1 MKTTEKTA
9 KKSKEKMD
17 NNHQKFDSQSIA
29 NRVRELFVHYGIG
42 KRQHAKELS
51 RILDLSFSHAHRKL
65 KGQSPWTLEQIN
77 DVAAALGETP
87 AAIVDTGAEHDVS
100 AQTIA
105 RDAIFYV
112 GGVELACVGYIGHEL
127 IGGRTAEYVALQ
139 QAGQWGIYRADDAP
153 QGQRYCVELIEV
165 RPAAVEDERLSI
177 AVLDDSHLAADE
189 LTKYL
194 NGRGFHAVAFYDV
207 SSFCQALQQSLFD
220 GYVVDWL
227 IGQETADRCIETIRA
242 SDNPDAPVLV
252 LTGQLGTDQRESE
265 IARAMRDYDVLG
277 PYEKPVRLH
286 VIEAALL
293 RCFNL

>member
-1 MKTTEKTA
+1 MDLGTE
-9 KKSKEKMD
+9 
-17 NNHQKFDSQSIA
+17 
-29 NRVRELFVHYGIG
+29 
-42 KRQHAKELS
+42 
-51 RILDLSFSHAHRKL
+51 
-65 KGQSPWTLEQIN
+65 N
-77 DVAAALGETP
+77 D
-87 AAIVDTGAEHDVS
+87 IS

-112 GGVELACVGYIGHEL
+112 GGAELACVGYIGHEL
-127 IGGRTAEYVALQ
+127 VGGRTSEYVALQ
-139 QAGQWGIYRADDAP
+139 QAGQWCVYRADDAP
-153 QGQRYCVELIEV
+153 QGQRYSVELIEV

-177 AVLDDSHLAADE
+177 AVLDDSHQAADE

-207 SSFCQALQQSLFD
+207 SSFCLALQQSLFD

-227 IGQETADRCIETIRA
+227 IGQETADQCIETIRA

>member
-1 MKTTEKTA
+1 MF
-9 KKSKEKMD
+9 

-29 NRVRELFVHYGIG
+29 GKVRELFLQHGIG

-77 DVAAALGETP
+77 SVALALGETP
-87 AAIVDTGAEHDVS
+87 ASIVDILPESEPVGSTV
-100 AQTIA
+100 AQ
-105 RDAIFYV
+105 DAIFSV
-112 GGVELACVGYIGHEL
+112 AG
-127 IGGRTAEYVALQ
+127 VALPCVAHISSELLGSKQAEFVGLQ
-139 QAGQWGIYRADDAP
+139 QDGQWIVYRASEAP
-153 QGQRYCVELIEV
+153 QGKYFAVELIEI
-165 RPAAVEDERLSI
+165 RPGLSEDDRLSI
-177 AVLDDSHLAADE
+177 AVLDDAHQAADE

-194 NGRGFHAVAFYDV
+194 NSQGFNAVAFYDV
-207 SSFCQALQQSLFD
+207 SSFCQALAKSPFD

-227 IGQETADRCIETIRA
+227 IGHETAQRCIETIRT
-242 SDNPDAPVLV
+242 SDHADAPILV
-252 LTGQLGTDQRESE
+252 LTGQLGTDLRESE

-286 VIEAALL
+286 VIEAALQ

>member
-1 MKTTEKTA
+1 MG
-9 KKSKEKMD
+9 

-29 NRVRELFVHYGIG
+29 HRVRELFLHHGIG

-51 RILDLSFSHAHRKL
+51 RILALSFSHAHRKL

-77 DVAAALGETP
+77 GVAAALGEP
-87 AAIVDTGAEHDVS
+87 AAAIVDLSAEHD
-100 AQTIA
+100 ATLPQA
-105 RDAIFYV
+105 MACDAIFSV
-112 GGVELACVGYIGHEL
+112 GGVDIPCEAYIGHEL
-127 IGGRTAEYVALQ
+127 SGARSSEFVALQ
-139 QAGQWGIYRADDAP
+139 QDERWFIYRAQEKP
-153 QGQRYCVELIEV
+153 TGKRYSVELIEI
-165 RPAAVEDERLSI
+165 RPSATEDDRLSI
-177 AVLDDSHLAADE
+177 AVLDDSRQVADE

-194 NGRGFHAVAFYDV
+194 NAQGFNALAFYDV
-207 SSFCQALQQSLFD
+207 ESFCEALSKGLFD

-227 IGQETADRCIETIRA
+227 IGQETAEQCIGAIRA

-252 LTGQLGTDQRESE
+252 LTGQLGTDLWESE

-286 VIEAALL
+286 VIEAALQ

>member
-1 MKTTEKTA
+1 MY
-9 KKSKEKMD
+9 

-29 NRVRELFVHYGIG
+29 GKVRELFLHHGIG

-77 DVAAALGETP
+77 SVAVALGETP
-87 AAIVDTGAEHDVS
+87 AAIVDILSESDPLEKAMV
-100 AQTIA
+100 QN
-105 RDAIFYV
+105 AIFLIA
-112 GGVELACVGYIGHEL
+112 GVALPCVAHIGHEL
-127 IGGRTAEYVALQ
+127 VGGRLAEYVALQ
-139 QAGQWGIYRADDAP
+139 QDEQWVIYLADEAP
-153 QGQRYCVELIEV
+153 VGKRYGVQLIEI
-165 RPAAVEDERLSI
+165 RSGHIEDERLSI
-177 AVLDDSHLAADE
+177 AVLDDAHQAADE

-194 NGRGFHAVAFYDV
+194 NSQGFNAVAFYDV
-207 SSFCQALQQSLFD
+207 NSFCQALYRSPFD

-227 IGQETADRCIETIRA
+227 IGQETAQTCIETIRT
-242 SDNPDAPVLV
+242 SDHPDAPILV
-252 LTGQLGTDQRESE
+252 LTGQLGTDLRESE

>member
-1 MKTTEKTA
+1 
-9 KKSKEKMD
+9 MD

-194 NGRGFHAVAFYDV
+194 NGRGFHAVAFY
-207 SSFCQALQQSLFD
+207 
-220 GYVVDWL
+220 VVDWL

>member
-1 MKTTEKTA
+1 
-9 KKSKEKMD
+9 MD

-153 QGQRYCVELIEV
+153 QGQRYCVEPIEV

>member
-1 MKTTEKTA
+1 
-9 KKSKEKMD
+9 MD

-65 KGQSPWTLEQIN
+65 KGQSPWTLEQISN
-77 DVAAALGETP
+77 VAAALGENP
-87 AAIVDTGAEHDVS
+87 AAIVDTGTENDIS
-100 AQTIA
+100 AQTVA

-127 IGGRTAEYVALQ
+127 VGGRTSEYVALQ
-139 QAGQWGIYRADDAP
+139 QAGQWCLYRSDDAP
-153 QGQRYCVELIEV
+153 QGQRYCVELIEL

-177 AVLDDSHLAADE
+177 AVLDDSHQAADE
-189 LTKYL
+189 LAKYL

-207 SSFCQALQQSLFD
+207 SSFCLALQQSLFD

-227 IGQETADRCIETIRA
+227 IDQETAVQCIETIRA

>member
-1 MKTTEKTA
+1 
-9 KKSKEKMD
+9 MD

-77 DVAAALGETP
+77 HVATALGETP

-112 GGVELACVGYIGHEL
+112 GGAELACVAYVGHEL
-127 IGGRTAEYVALQ
+127 VGGRTAEYVALQ
-139 QAGQWGIYRADDAP
+139 QAGQWGVYRADDAP
-153 QGQRYCVELIEV
+153 QWQRYCVELIEV